1 MFVERTQRPSWGGA
15 VQFTAIREG
24 KTGEAFQ
31 AMTRRSRMLLVFLLA
46 VIYAGCY
53 AGIKVGLAYAPPF
66 RFAGLRA
73 LAAGLAVL
81 AFSASRGHRLAP
93 PRVLWRA
100 TAAVAL
106 AGTVVGY
113 GAMFMSP
120 LHTGAGLSS
129 VLGNTE
135 PLLVIVLAAFVL
147 GEHVTVTKAL
157 ALGLGLAGI
166 SLIAYPALA
175 GPTRGGVLSL
185 AMPLAAAA
193 GAATESVLV
202 KRARPAPEALLAF
215 VGWEL
220 SIGGALLLFF
230 SAWVETGQV
239 RWTPTFIA
247 LLSALALVGTSFTT
261 CLWYWLIQRDEVGRL
276 SLPLFAVPVLGLA
289 LAAVAFGERVG
300 LAAALGVAV
309 TLSGIAIVARDSIRG
324 DDPPSTPHPRG
335 ARDEHLHRVD
345 RTR

>member
-1 MFVERTQRPSWGGA
+1 MRLL
-15 VQFTAIREG
+15 
-24 KTGEAFQ
+24 Q
-31 AMTRRSRMLLVFLLA
+31 ATTPRSHMLFVFLLA

-53 AGIKVGLAYAPPF
+53 AGIKVGLAYAPPL

-81 AFSASRGHRLAP
+81 AFAASRGHRLAA

-100 TAAVAL
+100 IAAVAV
-106 AGTVVGY
+106 AATVIGY

-120 LHTGAGLSS
+120 RHTGAGLSS
-129 VLGNTE
+129 VLGNTQ
-135 PLLVIVLAAFVL
+135 PLLVIILAALVL
-147 GEHVTVTKAL
+147 GERVTVAKAI
-157 ALGLGLAGI
+157 ALGLGLAGV

-175 GPTRGGVLSL
+175 GPTRGGAL
-185 AMPLAAAA
+185 ALALPLAAAA
-193 GAATESVLV
+193 GAAMETVLV
-202 KRARPAPEALLAF
+202 KRAHPAPDTLLAF
-215 VGWEL
+215 VGWQL
-220 SIGGALLLFF
+220 TVGGAFLLVL
-230 SAWVETGQV
+230 SAWVETGGV

-247 LLSALALVGTSFTT
+247 LLIALALVGTSFAS

-309 TLSGIAIVARDSIRG
+309 TLSGIAIVARDSMRG
-324 DDPPSTPHPRG
+324 DDPSATAHPRA
-335 ARDEHLHRVD
+335 ARDEHLH
-345 RTR
+345 